1 MKMDYKDYY
10 AALGVQKTASDEEI
24 KKAYRKLARTHH
36 PDLNPGDKAAEA
48 RFKEINEANEVLGDK
63 EKRRQYDELG
73 ANWRQ
78 YAQQAEAGGARG
90 GWHPGAGGAQYR
102 TVSPEEM
109 EDLFGGGGGG
119 FSDFFQTFFSGE
131 AGPRA
136 DSRRGRQARPRRG
149 SDVEAL
155 AELTLEEAFTGT
167 TRRVAVP
174 RDAGDRAVEVRIPA
188 GIKDGAR
195 VRAAG
200 EGAQAAGGSGDL
212 YLRVRVHPH
221 PRFERRERD
230 LHTRVAVPVTTAVLG
245 GEVSVPTLS
254 GSTLRLRI
262 PELTQTG
269 RIFRLR
275 GHGMPA
281 VGKPDER
288 GDLYATVDVQ
298 IPQALNDEERRHYE
312 ALRGLA
318 SRMPGEDQ

>member
-1 MKMDYKDYY
+1 MEFKDYY
-10 AALGVQKTASDEEI
+10 TTLGVQKTASDEEI

-136 DSRRGRQARPRRG
+136 DSRRGRQAR
-149 SDVEAL
+149 SQAQ
-155 AELTLEEAFTGT
+155 LE
-167 TRRVAVP
+167 
-174 RDAGDRAVEVRIPA
+174 RAVDELL
-188 GIKDGAR
+188 
-195 VRAAG
+195 
-200 EGAQAAGGSGDL
+200 DL
-212 YLRVRVHPH
+212 
-221 PRFERRERD
+221 
-230 LHTRVAVPVTTAVLG
+230 LG
-245 GEVSVPTLS
+245 MD
-254 GSTLRLRI
+254 R
-262 PELTQTG
+262 
-269 RIFRLR
+269 
-275 GHGMPA
+275 
-281 VGKPDER
+281 
-288 GDLYATVDVQ
+288 
-298 IPQALNDEERRHYE
+298 
-312 ALRGLA
+312 
-318 SRMPGEDQ
+318 